1 MHRCGVSEP
10 LEIGPNGMPVPG
22 QLSVWG
28 SVPYPDGSGMPKAKG
43 KAGKAKGKGKNGK
56 AVKGTNQTAS

>member
-10 LEIGPNGMPVPG
+10 LKIGPDGFPVPG

-28 SVPYPDGSGMPKAKG
+28 SVPYPDQTGKGKAKG
-43 KAGKAKGKGKNGK
+43 GKAKGKGKNGK
-56 AVKGTNQTAS
+56 AAKVANQTAS